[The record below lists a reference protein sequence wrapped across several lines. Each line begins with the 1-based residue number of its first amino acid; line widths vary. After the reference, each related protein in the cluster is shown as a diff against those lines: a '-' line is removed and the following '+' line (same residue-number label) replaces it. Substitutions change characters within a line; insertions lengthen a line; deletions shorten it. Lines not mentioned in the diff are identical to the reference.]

1 MCKKNLL
8 KIAII
13 ILIIFMILPII
24 YLFLGFFIKELF
36 FDYFVIGFITLEAF
50 LFIITLILWA
60 KLRYDYKDGKYIY
73 SNEVSLL

>member
-13 ILIIFMILPII
+13 VLIIFMILPII

-36 FDYFVIGFITLEAF
+36 FDNFVIGFIMLEVF
-50 LFIITLILWA
+50 LFIVTLILWA
-60 KLRYDYKDGKYIY
+60 KLRYDYKDGKYIN

>member
-36 FDYFVIGFITLEAF
+36 FDNFVIGFVILETFIYCHTF
-50 LFIITLILWA
+50 LLWA
-60 KLRYDYKDGKYIY
+60 KLRYNYKDGKYIN

>member
-36 FDYFVIGFITLEAF
+36 FDNFIIGFIILEAF
-50 LFIITLILWA
+50 LFIVTLILWA
-60 KLRYDYKDGKYIY
+60 KLRYDYKDGRYID

>member
-1 MCKKNLL
+1 MYKENLL

-24 YLFLGFFIKELF
+24 YLVLGFFIKELF
-36 FDYFVIGFITLEAF
+36 FDNFVIGFIILETV
-50 LFIITLILWA
+50 LFIVTLLLWI
-60 KLRYDYKDGKYIY
+60 KLRYDYKDGKYIN

>member
-8 KIAII
+8 KIAIFV
-13 ILIIFMILPII
+13 LIIFIILPII

-36 FDYFVIGFITLEAF
+36 FDNFIICFIILEAF

-60 KLRYDYKDGKYIY
+60 KLRYDYKDGKYID

>member
-36 FDYFVIGFITLEAF
+36 FDNFVIGFIILEAF

-60 KLRYDYKDGKYIY
+60 KLIMTIKSYID